1 MVSARPVTGALI
13 DFPNK
18 FCSAELGFA
27 VGITYWIAETICMA
41 VLLAATARISDDYGN
56 TTLDPGQRT
65 GIVIGLVVITALS
78 NLIGVR
84 LYGQLE
90 RIVAFFKI
98 SLILLLAVLM
108 IGVNFGLG
116 GARTGSRYGNFTEVG
131 IVPAYRP
138 DGFNGTLEWN
148 ILTENRT
155 HEAYY
160 GIPSKDGGRLFAVLT
175 AITLAIFSCMVHFPT
190 PLAFVFR

>member
-1 MVSARPVTGALI
+1 MIRGALI

-27 VGITYWIAETICMA
+27 VGVTYWVSETICMA
-41 VLLAATARISDDYGN
+41 VLNAATARIADDYGA
-56 TTLDPGQRT
+56 TPLDPGQRT
-65 GIVIGLVVITALS
+65 GLVIGLVVITALS
-78 NLIGVR
+78 NLVGVR
-84 LYGQLE
+84 IYGNLE
-90 RIVAFFKI
+90 RVVAVFKI
-98 SLILLLAVLM
+98 SLILFLAVLM

-116 GARTGSRYGNFTEVG
+116 GPRTGSQYGNFTTLG

-155 HEAYY
+155 HEPYY

-175 AITLAIFSCMVHFPT
+175 AITLAIFSCMVSLW
-190 PLAFVFR
+190 PL